1 MIYCN
6 CEVIFVKIIDTYNN
20 IFKSYEND
28 VFNKTLWDNYAISAF
43 NGLKEKVEQDFS
55 RLTDY
60 KDKIYEILNNIPK
73 NIKSAETAHQSF
85 VNATKN
91 LSNEIKN
98 KFNVD
103 LDVTII
109 LYLGLGNAAG
119 WATTIG
125 NQKVVLIG
133 LEKIVEL
140 GWCSESDMQALI
152 YHELGHIYH
161 SLFEHKE
168 LLVNKRKQTIQQI
181 YREGIAMVFEQT
193 LCNNVNRYHQN
204 VNGWLD
210 WCKENEKMI
219 KTEYLKRIEKKE
231 SVQDFF
237 GDWCSFIG
245 HADVGYYLGTAF
257 VRFLMKEYS
266 LQEIASMKLSALLKH
281 FYIFADSNQ

>member
-1 MIYCN
+1 M
-6 CEVIFVKIIDTYNN
+6 KIIDTYND
-20 IFKSYEND
+20 IFKSYENG
-28 VFNKTLWDNYAISAF
+28 VFNKALWDNYAVSAF
-43 NGLKEKVEQDFS
+43 QGLKEKIEQDFS

-60 KDKIYEILNNIPK
+60 KDKIYKILNNMPK
-73 NIKSAETAHQSF
+73 NIESAEMAHQSF
-85 VNATKN
+85 INTTNN
-91 LSNEIKN
+91 LSDEIKN

-119 WATTIG
+119 WATTIN

-161 SLFEHKE
+161 SFFEHKE
-168 LLVNKRKQTIQQI
+168 LFMNKRKQAVQQL

-193 LCNNVNRYHQN
+193 LCDDVNRYHQN
-204 VNGWLD
+204 ANGWLD
-210 WCKENEKMI
+210 WCIDNDKLI
-219 KTEYLKRIEKKE
+219 KSEYLKRIRNKK

-237 GDWCSFIG
+237 GDWCSFKG
-245 HADVGYYLGTAF
+245 HSDVGYYLGTAF
-257 VRFLMKEYS
+257 IRFLMNDYS
-266 LQEIASMKLSALLKH
+266 LQEIVSMKLNIVLEH
-281 FYIFADSNQ
+281 FYKFTNK

>member
-1 MIYCN
+1 MI
-6 CEVIFVKIIDTYNN
+6 VLKIIDTYNK
-20 IFKSYEND
+20 IFKSYEKG
-28 VFNKTLWDNYAISAF
+28 VFNKALWDNYAASAF
-43 NGLKEKVEQDFS
+43 PGLKEKIEQDFS
-55 RLTDY
+55 RLADY
-60 KDKIYEILNNIPK
+60 KDKIFEVLNDLQK
-73 NIKSAETAHQSF
+73 NIELAKKAHQSF

-91 LSNEIKN
+91 LSNEINN

-119 WATTIG
+119 WATTIN

-133 LEKIVEL
+133 LEKVVEL
-140 GWCSESDMQALI
+140 GWCSESDMKALI

-168 LLVNKRKQTIQQI
+168 LLMNKRKQAAQQL

-193 LCNNVNRYHQN
+193 LCNDINRYHQN

-210 WCKENEKMI
+210 WCIDNDQLI
-219 KTEYLKRIEKKE
+219 KAEYLKRIQNKE

-237 GDWCSFIG
+237 GDWCSFMG
-245 HADVGYYLGTAF
+245 YSDVGYYLGTAF
-257 VRFLMKEYS
+257 IRFLMQDYS
-266 LQEIASMKLSALLKH
+266 LQKIASMKLNIVLEY
-281 FYIFADSNQ
+281 FYRFTNE